1 MAGRAVAWRCCF
13 CVAAALAHAGMKHN
27 GAYLFLQLG
36 NMRRPGKVTGKLPHL
51 SGAGADG
58 PPRAWSRRPQRLAA
72 LLAGALAVAALVAL
86 AVYAV
91 GRREAQTSLSQ
102 LEVRLNGRSTANI
115 NILVRQMED
124 LRRDVHF
131 LASVPPMTG
140 IVRATGNHGFDA
152 EESTPL
158 ALWERR
164 LERIFSAYAEA
175 RPDIFQV
182 RLIGVAK
189 NGRELIRVERRGDGV
204 VAVPAAQ
211 LQEKGDTDYMRQT
224 VRLAAG
230 QTYLSDLNLNREHDK
245 VQMPPQATL
254 RAATPVYDRRGVLF
268 GILVLNYD
276 VNSIMSPLRAN
287 MPPDFR
293 AYLVNGA
300 GDFLL
305 HPDAAR
311 SYGFDLGRRWRWQ
324 DEFRPAEAERH
335 LPTNLQRY
343 TTANG
348 MVYAAERRVVLDPEA
363 PQRDLRYV
371 LTADD
376 DEVLGAEGTA
386 RSNLL
391 AAMLAGALVVGAAGY
406 LYLRQRRKVYAYQA
420 RLSAIVENSVDAII
434 GKTLDGVVTSWN
446 HGAEQML
453 GYSAEEALGQ
463 PLLALIVPPDG
474 EPGER
479 AAMAGIAAG
488 GGAHEFSATRRRKD
502 GGMLAVSVLSSPIR
516 TADGRL
522 VGVAETVRDISAQVA
537 ASRRI
542 NELNATLE
550 DQVRERTRQI
560 ESVTMLQRAILAHA
574 SYAIIATDT
583 EGLIQLFNPAAE
595 RMLGYSAGELL
606 GRRTP
611 AILHDAGEVRARA
624 AALSRELGREVEAGF
639 EVFVAKARLGLDDE
653 NEWTYVR
660 KDGSRFLAM
669 LSVSALRGEDG
680 AVNGYLGISS
690 DVSAREEDRRKLVAA
705 RDQLQNAADVAE
717 LGIWT
722 WTLAGDQ
729 IEWNDRMYQL
739 YGVAPELR
747 HTGLDVAR
755 WRACVHPDDVEEVV
769 AKLGGVLDGSAA
781 YDPVFRIRRPDGEL
795 RYVQGAASV
804 ERDAAGRPV
813 RVLGINRD
821 ITVQH
826 EAEEVLRLAKR
837 SADGANQAKSE
848 FLANMSHEIRSPM
861 NAVLGMLALLKQT
874 ALDARQLDYAGKAE
888 GAGRTLLAIL
898 NDILDFSRVEAGKL
912 ALDPQPFS
920 IDRLL
925 REAAVILSANVG
937 AKDIEILY
945 EIDPALPDRVVGD
958 AMRLQQVLLNLA
970 GNAVKFT
977 ERGEVALAV
986 RLCALSADELA
997 RHGAQAL
1004 GLGFAIRDTG
1014 IGIAPQQCQRIFEG
1028 FSQAEASTA
1037 RRYGGSGLGL
1047 AISQRLVSLM
1057 HGTIEVAST
1066 PGQGSV
1072 FSFHI
1077 VCQPAEPAEP
1087 VARGGVR
1094 AQQLRCLLV
1103 DDNAHARAAM
1113 GSMLQ
1118 RFGWQVDTAT
1128 GGAQALALIERDD
1141 APRHDVL
1148 FLDWSMPDMD
1158 GWETGRRIE
1167 RMPAERRPAVIVTL
1181 SAHQREA
1188 FARCQELGQT
1198 TLSTFVVKPVTASML
1213 FDAAAQALAASAA
1226 PDAPVSAPGR
1236 RPLAGVR
1243 LLLVEDNPI
1252 NQQVAQELLSN
1263 AGAIVQTADDGR
1275 AAIAAVRHAS
1285 PPFDCVLMD
1294 VQMPAM
1300 DGYAATRI
1308 IRRRLRQ
1315 RELPIVAM
1323 TANVMDSDR
1332 ALAFAAGMNDHVGKP
1347 FDLDQLIATILRH
1360 IGRAAPAPGPAPAPG
1375 AAGGR
1380 RALPLELRRPGLN
1393 GAGALARFSGNV
1405 LFYRRALEH
1414 FAAEVAALPAPLGA
1428 DGTPARTAP
1437 TAAALHSLKGLA
1449 GTVGAEQLAEAA
1461 QRMEGLLRADGGTAG
1476 DGDTGGGVDSANAS
1490 AGSVPASVAEAEWAR
1505 AHVQLLE
1512 AGRQA
1517 ARSAAELAAELLAA
1531 EAPPAPRAPADGQT
1545 LAARLELLRRQLA
1558 ESNLDALA
1566 LFEQLRYDLGERPPD
1581 GFADLNEAIE
1591 RFDFAL
1597 AVRCCEAILRQL
1609 PAAAT

>member
-1 MAGRAVAWRCCF
+1 M
-13 CVAAALAHAGMKHN
+13 H
-27 GAYLFLQLG
+27 
-36 NMRRPGKVTGKLPHL
+36 RPEKVTGEPPRRL
-51 SGAGADG
+51 SGAGAGADG

-72 LLAGALAVAALVAL
+72 LLAGVLGVAALLAL

-91 GRREAQTSLSQ
+91 GRHEAQASLSQ
-102 LEVRLNGRSTANI
+102 IEVRMNGRSTANI

-140 IVRATGNHGFDA
+140 IVRASGNHGFDA
-152 EESTPL
+152 EESTPM

-164 LERIFSAYAEA
+164 LERIFGAYAEA

-182 RLIGVAK
+182 RLIGVA
-189 NGRELIRVERRGDGV
+189 NHGRELIRVERRGDV
-204 VAVPAAQ
+204 VVSVAPER
-211 LQEKGDTDYMRQT
+211 LQEKGDTDYMRAA
-224 VRLAAG
+224 VRLGVG
-230 QTYLSDLNLNREHDK
+230 QTYLSDLTLNRENGE

-254 RAATPVYDRRGVLF
+254 RAATPVYDRAGVLF
-268 GILVLNYD
+268 GVLVLNYD
-276 VNSIMSPLRAN
+276 VNSIMSPLHAN
-287 MPPDFR
+287 MPPDLR
-293 AYLVNGA
+293 AYLLNGA

-305 HPDAAR
+305 HPDAGR
-311 SYGFDLGRRWRWQ
+311 SYGFDLGQRWRWQ
-324 DEFRPAEAERH
+324 DEFRPGAADDG
-335 LPTNLQRY
+335 LATNLRRY
-343 TTANG
+343 LSAKG
-348 MVYAAERRVVLDPEA
+348 MVFAAERRVVLDPEA

-371 LTADD
+371 LVTDD
-376 DEVLGAEGTA
+376 DEVLGADSAA
-386 RSNLL
+386 RANLL

-420 RLSAIVENSVDAII
+420 RLSAIVENSLDAII

-453 GYSAEEALGQ
+453 GYSAGEALGR

-474 EPGER
+474 ELEER

-488 GGAHEFSATRRRKD
+488 GGAHEFNATRRRKD
-502 GGMLAVSVLSSPIR
+502 GSTLAVSVLSSPIR

-522 VGVAETVRDISAQVA
+522 VGVAETVRDISEQVA

-583 EGLIQLFNPAAE
+583 EGLIRLFNPAAE
-595 RMLGYSAGELL
+595 RMLGYSAGEVL

-611 AILHDAGEVRARA
+611 AMLHDAGEVRARA
-624 AALSRELGREVEAGF
+624 AALSRELGREVAPGF
-639 EVFVAKARLGLDDE
+639 EVFVARARLGLDDE
-653 NEWTYVR
+653 REWTYVR
-660 KDGSRFLAM
+660 KDGSRFLAQ

-705 RDQLQNAADVAE
+705 RDQLQNAAEVAE

-722 WTLAGDQ
+722 WTLEGNLV
-729 IEWNDRMYQL
+729 EWNERMYQL
-739 YGVAPELR
+739 YGVAPEQR
-747 HTGLDVAR
+747 QGGLGFER
-755 WRACVHPDDVEEVV
+755 WRACVHPDDVDAVA
-769 AKLGGVLDGSAA
+769 AKLAGVLDASSV

-821 ITVQH
+821 ITVQQ

-837 SADGANQAKSE
+837 AADGANQAKSE

-1014 IGIAPQQCQRIFEG
+1014 IGISPQQCRRIFEG

-1077 VCQPAEPAEP
+1077 VCQAAEPAEP
-1087 VARGGVR
+1087 VARGGALAR
-1094 AQQLRCLLV
+1094 QLRCLLV

-1113 GSMLQ
+1113 RSMLE
-1118 RFGWQVDTAT
+1118 RFGWQVDSAA
-1128 GGAQALALIERDD
+1128 GGAEALALIERDD

-1198 TLSTFVVKPVTASML
+1198 ALSTFVVKPVTASML
-1213 FDAAAQALAASAA
+1213 FDAAAQALAGSAA
-1226 PDAPVSAPGR
+1226 PAPGAPVSAPGR

-1323 TANVMDSDR
+1323 TANAMDSDR

-1360 IGRAAPAPGPAPAPG
+1360 TGRAGHPGHPAAPAPAAAEAQG
-1375 AAGGR
+1375 AA
-1380 RALPLELRRPGLN
+1380 LPELRRPGLN
-1393 GAGALARFSGNV
+1393 GAAALARFGGNA

-1414 FAAEVAALPAPLGA
+1414 FAAEMAVLPAPLGA
-1428 DGTPARTAP
+1428 AAVPARTAP

-1449 GTVGAEQLAEAA
+1449 GTIGADELAEAA
-1461 QRMEGLLRADGGTAG
+1461 LRMEDMLRAERDAG
-1476 DGDTGGGVDSANAS
+1476 
-1490 AGSVPASVAEAEWAR
+1490 AGADAGAEEWVQ
-1505 AHVQLLE
+1505 AHGRLLA
-1512 AGRQA
+1512 AGRLA
-1517 ARSAAELAAELLAA
+1517 ARSAGQLAADLLAA
-1531 EAPPAPRAPADGQT
+1531 EAPAPPPSPVAAQT
-1545 LAARLELLRRQLA
+1545 LAARLETLRRQLA

-1597 AVRCCEAILRQL
+1597 AVRRCEAILQQL
-1609 PAAAT
+1609 QAAAT